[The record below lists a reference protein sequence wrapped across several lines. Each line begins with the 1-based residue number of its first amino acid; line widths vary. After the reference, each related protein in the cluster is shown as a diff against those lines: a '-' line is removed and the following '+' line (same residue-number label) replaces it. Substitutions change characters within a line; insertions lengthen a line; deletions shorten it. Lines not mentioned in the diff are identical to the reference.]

1 VEDAVRSRTRVVVGA
16 IIAGALCATLAACA
30 DAGDLSIVNNS
41 STDVTVRTGDEEDTV
56 TAGGG
61 VVFLDYGCTPG
72 EVTVEFPSGR
82 SVVVPGPV
90 CPDQTIV
97 IDDGTVE
104 LEPTA

>member
-1 VEDAVRSRTRVVVGA
+1 MRSRRGRVVAVV
-16 IIAGALCATLAACA
+16 IAGLLGATLTACA

-41 STDVTVRTGDEEDTV
+41 STDVTVRTGDDEETV

-72 EVTVEFPSGR
+72 EVTIEFPSGP

-90 CPDQTIV
+90 CPEQTIV
-97 IDDGTVE
+97 IGDGTVE